1 MVAGRREMQNAYG
14 VFVCKVDTEHREE
27 LRYLPFQ
34 ATISDVE
41 WLEDNGSE
49 PLKTKMMKLSVQW
62 QLTNVK
68 SPYLTTK
75 QPESLL
81 WGKECVLGNKHLSN

>member
-41 WLEDNGSE
+41 
-49 PLKTKMMKLSVQW
+49 
-62 QLTNVK
+62 
-68 SPYLTTK
+68 
-75 QPESLL
+75 
-81 WGKECVLGNKHLSN
+81 